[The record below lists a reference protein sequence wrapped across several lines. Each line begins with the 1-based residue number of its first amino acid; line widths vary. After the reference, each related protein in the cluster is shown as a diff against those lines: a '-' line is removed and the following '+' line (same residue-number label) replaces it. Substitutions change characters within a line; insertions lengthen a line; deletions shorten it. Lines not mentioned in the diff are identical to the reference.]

1 MPPAEYL
8 KERLTKLT
16 EDSATDQSW
25 LDFAD
30 GWIAVLNLRSEMDSE
45 RGQAILD
52 CMCLDEDVLIGLGAA
67 EQLSHAV
74 FEKPPLELLKLLK
87 QGPGKH
93 LKKHEYE
100 YRRKIDEELSQIRR
114 IMAGNASHCK
124 GQCQSVGR
132 DTPCDRDAWW
142 REPNRVAAPCDV

>member
-1 MPPAEYL
+1 MDLSPTEYL

-74 FEKPPLELLKLLK
+74 FEKPPNCL
-87 QGPGKH
+87 
-93 LKKHEYE
+93 
-100 YRRKIDEELSQIRR
+100 QILATR
-114 IMAGNASHCK
+114 SH
-124 GQCQSVGR
+124 
-132 DTPCDRDAWW
+132 
-142 REPNRVAAPCDV
+142 